1 MKTLLMC
8 SSDSETVVTVM
19 TKSSLAAS
27 SNASF
32 GHFHLIGAINCW
44 LNVLF
49 SILPRINFAPLHS
62 YQTPL
67 CYAFF
72 GPCLKF
78 ISPQNNH
85 SYLSLPLVLCS
96 NCLYFPHITF
106 PYCSKTDIVSPCS
119 SLIKLTIFFFCPKD
133 RRVLFAYQ
141 KLAFP
146 QGHTGFAFLY
156 STLTKVS
163 ALAIELA
170 FCL

>member
-1 MKTLLMC
+1 MC

-62 YQTPL
+62 YQTLL

-72 GPCLKF
+72 EPCLKF

-96 NCLYFPHITF
+96 NCLYFPHYLSLLF
-106 PYCSKTDIVSPCS
+106 RNWHRFSLLFTDKAYHF
-119 SLIKLTIFFFCPKD
+119 LFFFSCPKD

-146 QGHTGFAFLY
+146 QGHTVVLLFYIL
-156 STLTKVS
+156 L
-163 ALAIELA
+163 
-170 FCL
+170 